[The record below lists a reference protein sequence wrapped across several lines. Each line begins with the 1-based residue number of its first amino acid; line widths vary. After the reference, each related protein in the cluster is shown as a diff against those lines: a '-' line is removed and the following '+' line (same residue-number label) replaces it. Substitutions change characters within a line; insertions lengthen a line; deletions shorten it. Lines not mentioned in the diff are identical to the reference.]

1 MMYAPGELSTD
12 SQLAVP
18 GRVLLV
24 DDQPELRRIFR
35 RSLVKLG
42 HEVME
47 APNGRAAVELVRKE
61 HFDVV
66 ISDVRMPDM
75 DGVELLH
82 QLCEHDA
89 ELPVILVSGGF
100 DAEAEQAAAEYGA
113 FEYLMKPLA
122 FDKLHE
128 ATASAIEL
136 RRRHAEARERYE
148 PYASMKRL
156 KIPAPVSAA
165 QPERPAQRRKR

>member
-1 MMYAPGELSTD
+1 
-12 SQLAVP
+12 
-18 GRVLLV
+18 VLLV

-42 HEVME
+42 HEVVE
-47 APNGRAAVELVRKE
+47 APNGRAAVELVRE
-61 HFDVV
+61 QHFDVV

-75 DGVELLH
+75 DGLELLH

-100 DAEAEQAAAEYGA
+100 DAEAEQAATEYGA

-122 FDKLHE
+122 FDELRE
-128 ATASAIEL
+128 AAASAIEL
-136 RRRHAEARERYE
+136 RRKHAEARERYE

-156 KIPAPVSAA
+156 KVLAPDQVESSV
-165 QPERPAQRRKR
+165 QPAQRRKR

>member
-1 MMYAPGELSTD
+1 MMYAQGEVSTD
-12 SQLAVP
+12 SQSTCAAP

-42 HEVME
+42 HEVVE
-47 APNGRAAVELVRKE
+47 AANGRAAVELVRE
-61 HFDVV
+61 QHFDVV

-75 DGVELLH
+75 DGVELLQ

-100 DAEAEQAAAEYGA
+100 DADAEQAAAEYGA

-128 ATASAIEL
+128 AAASAIEL
-136 RRRHAEARERYE
+136 RRKHAEARERYE

-156 KIPAPVSAA
+156 KIPAPAA
-165 QPERPAQRRKR
+165 QPAQRRKR